1 MNKTKIEITNNKN
14 GTVKADI
21 MLTVTDTSVPML
33 SFNFEQTDFFQYSKE
48 EDDLVTVKKYA
59 LITENENYYLN
70 AQLLELIAK
79 IARYLD
85 WENVEIDGHEIV
97 DKRRGDTD
105 GDQ

>member
-1 MNKTKIEITNNKN
+1 MDKTKIEITKKEN
-14 GTVKADI
+14 GTIKADI
-21 MLTVTDTSVPML
+21 MLTIEDASVPMY

-85 WENVEIDGHEIV
+85 WENVEIDGYEIV
-97 DKRRGDTD
+97 DKRRES
-105 GDQ
+105 

>member
-1 MNKTKIEITNNKN
+1 MDKTKIEITKNKN
-14 GTVKADI
+14 GTIKADI
-21 MLTVTDTSVPML
+21 MLTITDTSVPMY

-85 WENVEIDGHEIV
+85 WENVEIDGYEIV
-97 DKRRGDTD
+97 DKRRG
-105 GDQ
+105 

>member
-1 MNKTKIEITNNKN
+1 MDKTKIEITKNKN
-14 GTVKADI
+14 GTIKADI
-21 MLTVTDTSVPML
+21 MLTIEDASVPMS

-85 WENVEIDGHEIV
+85 WENVEIDGYEIV
-97 DKRRGDTD
+97 DKRRES
-105 GDQ
+105 